1 MKYIFCLTKIYAFAM
16 LTNIVTIVYNNGMR
30 RMDFLLITVVFGA
43 KSAHGGVLRIWF
55 STKANV

>member
-1 MKYIFCLTKIYAFAM
+1 MKIYAFAV
-16 LTNIVTIVYNNGMR
+16 LTNIVTIVYNNDVQR
-30 RMDFLLITVVFGA
+30 TNFLLITVVFGA